1 MACGHSGNAAVGG
14 QRDHSDGR
22 ETLTAERPPSW
33 TFSHTTSGTEDT
45 ECLLVGRD
53 FIVWVSGEGNSTFPA
68 SMMNKF
74 YYDATAG
81 Q

>member
-1 MACGHSGNAAVGG
+1 MACEHSGNAAVGG
-14 QRDHSDGR
+14 QREHRDGSG
-22 ETLTAERPPSW
+22 TLTAERPPSW
-33 TFSHTTSGTEDT
+33 TLSHTASGTEDT

-53 FIVWVSGEGNSTFPA
+53 LSVWVSGEGKSTFPA
-68 SMMNKF
+68 SIRNKF